1 MTFMLTKEKIISGIQ
16 KLPDSVT
23 VDEILDQILLLEKIE
38 KGIDQADNGKVLT
51 EKELDKRLSK
61 WLD

>member
-1 MTFMLTKEKIISGIQ
+1 MLTKEKIISGIQ

-38 KGIDQADNGKVLT
+38 KGIDQADNGKVLS

>member
-1 MTFMLTKEKIISGIQ
+1 MSFMLTKEKIISGIQ

-51 EKELDKRLSK
+51 EEEFDKRFSK

>member
-1 MTFMLTKEKIISGIQ
+1 MSFMLTKEKIISGIQ

-38 KGIDQADNGKVLT
+38 KGIDQADKGKVLT